1 MAKKKSVNDLMEA
14 DYEEPQ
20 AQSVPDAPVNTVV
33 KAQTP
38 TRGHPLEIGSR
49 ITNRNM
55 SDALQISYTMVE
67 MYHSK
72 YVAGKKDLLLRMSIS
87 KDGLGRHELIDTLKA
102 GGSLPDSYYDAPGG
116 EKYETWT
123 EDE

>member
-1 MAKKKSVNDLMEA
+1 MSRKKSALDLMDE
-14 DYEEPQ
+14 DYIDPP
-20 AQSVPDAPVNTVV
+20 APSMPDAPVNTVV

-67 MYHSK
+67 SYHSK

-87 KDGLGRHELIDTLKA
+87 KDGLGRSELIDTLKA
-102 GGSLPDSYYDAPGG
+102 GGSMPDAYYDSPSG
-116 EKYETWT
+116 EKYPSWT
-123 EDE
+123 EEE